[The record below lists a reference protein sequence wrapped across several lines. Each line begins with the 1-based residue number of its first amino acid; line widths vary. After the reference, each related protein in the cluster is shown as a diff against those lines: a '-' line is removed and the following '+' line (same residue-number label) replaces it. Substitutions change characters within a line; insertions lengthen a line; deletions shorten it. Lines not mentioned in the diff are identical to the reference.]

1 MDIKEVLLLWFI
13 NFFIKSLQV
22 VVLKMKLRK
31 INNNQLKNYTN
42 QLLENFKNEDFIHHL
57 KTIFGADLV
66 DMQFLCGI
74 DIYSKHAW
82 VIPLKEKKG
91 VSIVNAFQKILDGS
105 KRKANKT

>member
-1 MDIKEVLLLWFI
+1 M
-13 NFFIKSLQV
+13 
-22 VVLKMKLRK
+22 
-31 INNNQLKNYTN
+31 
-42 QLLENFKNEDFIHHL
+42 

-91 VSIVNAFQKILDGS
+91 VTIVNAFQKILDGS
-105 KRKANKT
+105 KRKANKTWADKGSEFYNRSIKLWFQKNDIECIQHIMKERFVVAERFIRTLKNKIYKHITVVS